1 MRKTADKGLWML
13 WSGVLLI
20 AAAACL
26 VGYNLLLTAQA
37 GKQAYRTQKQLDSI
51 IAQRQAAQDQML
63 AGDMPVEVIDGK
75 AYVGTLE
82 IPALQLK
89 LPVMN
94 EWNYANL
101 REAPCR
107 YTGSAYTNDLIICAH
122 NFDTHF
128 GRIKWL
134 SPGDKV
140 IVTDVDGHTFSYHV
154 VELETLQPDKVDEMK
169 HENYG
174 LTLFTC
180 TLGGTTRMTV
190 RCELDK

>member
-1 MRKTADKGLWML
+1 MRRTADKGLWML
-13 WSGVLLI
+13 WGGVLLI
-20 AAAACL
+20 AAAVCL
-26 VGYNLLLTAQA
+26 VGYNLLLTVQA
-37 GKQAYRTQKQLDSI
+37 GKQACRAQDRLDSLI
-51 IAQRQAAQDQML
+51 DQRQTAQDQML

-75 AYVGTLE
+75 AYIGTLE

-107 YTGSAYTNDLIICAH
+107 YTGSAYTNNLIICAH

-134 SPGDKV
+134 SSGDKV
-140 IVTDVDGHTFSYHV
+140 NFTDVDGHTFSYHV

-169 HENYG
+169 QENYG

-180 TLGGTTRMTV
+180 TLGGATRVTV
-190 RCELDK
+190 RCELDN

>member
-13 WSGVLLI
+13 WGGVLLI
-20 AAAACL
+20 AAAVCL
-26 VGYNLLLTAQA
+26 VGYNILLTAQA
-37 GKQAYRTQKQLDSI
+37 GKQAYRTQERLDSI
-51 IAQRQAAQDQML
+51 IDQRQTAQDQML
-63 AGDMPVEVIDGK
+63 AGDMPVEIIDGK

-140 IVTDVDGHTFSYHV
+140 NFTDVDGHTFSYHV
-154 VELETLQPDKVDEMK
+154 AELETLQPDKVDEMK

-180 TLGGTTRMTV
+180 TLGGATRVTV

>member
-1 MRKTADKGLWML
+1 MRRTADKGLWML
-13 WSGVLLI
+13 WGGVLLI
-20 AAAACL
+20 AAAVCL
-26 VGYNLLLTAQA
+26 VGYNLLLTVQA
-37 GKQAYRTQKQLDSI
+37 GKQACRAQDRLDSLI
-51 IAQRQAAQDQML
+51 DQRQTAQDQML
-63 AGDMPVEVIDGK
+63 AGDMPVEAIDGK
-75 AYVGTLE
+75 AYIGTLE

-107 YTGSAYTNDLIICAH
+107 YTGSAYTNNLIICAH

-134 SPGDKV
+134 SSGDKV
-140 IVTDVDGHTFSYHV
+140 NFTDVDGHTFSYHV

-169 HENYG
+169 QENYG

-180 TLGGTTRMTV
+180 TLGGATRVTV
-190 RCELDK
+190 RCELDN